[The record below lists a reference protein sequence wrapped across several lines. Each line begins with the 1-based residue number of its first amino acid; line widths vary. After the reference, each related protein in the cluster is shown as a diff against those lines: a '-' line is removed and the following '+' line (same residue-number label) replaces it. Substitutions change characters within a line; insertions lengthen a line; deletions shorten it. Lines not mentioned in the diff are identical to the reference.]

1 MPSIDPVPRGYRKCL
16 DSDDHFFICDYLE
29 IDHRMPDEV
38 KLAEIISEIHRTSF
52 SPTGQFGFHVTI
64 YDGKLPLLYPSLYED
79 HRTVTPYLIHG
90 NLWGQN
96 IDTDPRT
103 ENIYIFDACAY
114 YAHHKMAIG
123 MWRVNHHTYHGR
135 AEIPQLIFQAFQ
147 AG

>member
-1 MPSIDPVPRGYRKCL
+1 
-16 DSDDHFFICDYLE
+16 
-29 IDHRMPDEV
+29 MPDEV

-103 ENIYIFDACAY
+103 ENIYIFDACGY

-123 MWRVNHHTYHGR
+123 MWRLFKLDRKAVNNRRTTILQEKKEENR
-135 AEIPQLIFQAFQ
+135 QLQ
-147 AG
+147 GSNLRPRKD